1 MRIYAVRHGQTIF
14 NWLDKVQG
22 WADTPLT
29 PKGEADGRAAGQ
41 RLKNVHFDAAL
52 SSDTSRAIH
61 TAEFVL
67 AENLQTPPAL
77 VSTPEW
83 REYFFGSFEG
93 GGNHDMWSAVA
104 AVLGLVTDD
113 PSEIA
118 EHADMT
124 TIMDTIYQ
132 LDPQHLGEDAAAFW
146 QRIDQALANLLAK
159 YPADATILLVT
170 HGQLIG
176 NLAQHY
182 GQLMTAQRPQNGSVA
197 IFDLSA
203 TGALQVQTVNDLT
216 TVF

>member
-41 RLKNVHFDAAL
+41 RLKNVRFDAAL

-83 REYFFGSFEG
+83 REYFS
-93 GGNHDMWSAVA
+93 V
-104 AVLGLVTDD
+104 VLKVGVIMTCGL
-113 PSEIA
+113 
-118 EHADMT
+118 
-124 TIMDTIYQ
+124 
-132 LDPQHLGEDAAAFW
+132 L
-146 QRIDQALANLLAK
+146 
-159 YPADATILLVT
+159 
-170 HGQLIG
+170 
-176 NLAQHY
+176 
-182 GQLMTAQRPQNGSVA
+182 
-197 IFDLSA
+197 
-203 TGALQVQTVNDLT
+203 
-216 TVF
+216 

>member
-104 AVLGLVTDD
+104 AALGLVTDD

-124 TIMDTIYQ
+124 TIMGWIR
-132 LDPQHLGEDAAAFW
+132 FINW
-146 QRIDQALANLLAK
+146 
-159 YPADATILLVT
+159 ILNISENPIT
-170 HGQLIG
+170 
-176 NLAQHY
+176 
-182 GQLMTAQRPQNGSVA
+182 
-197 IFDLSA
+197 LSRQSPRWFA
-203 TGALQVQTVNDLT
+203 VEQ
-216 TVF
+216 